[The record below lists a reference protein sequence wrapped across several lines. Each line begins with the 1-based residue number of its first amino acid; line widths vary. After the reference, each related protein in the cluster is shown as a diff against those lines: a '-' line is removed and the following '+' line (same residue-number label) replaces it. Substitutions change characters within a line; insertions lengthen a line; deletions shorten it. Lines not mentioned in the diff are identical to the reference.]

1 MNNSKSISQKQTR
14 KLAFKLRSTS
24 QSILRRGHRVHVCQK
39 LASYNVLNGSGDVG
53 LSRSKSSGNAHFH
66 GFAVCGDVHACPV
79 CRNKIGEVRVN
90 EILSVLGWHR
100 VFNDG
105 IALLATFTA
114 RHDKTDI
121 LTDIVSCMSEAKRL
135 FSSLAAVKNAKL
147 VLGYNNMIS
156 GRDLTHGHVNGWHPH
171 YHDIWLISGSAFK
184 SSYFKQLPEKLQRFA
199 LKNDLLTQ
207 GSALSIVSI
216 KKFLSKQWAKCCV
229 KAGLKEPSESRGFDL
244 LWRKDGSDAVGAYVS
259 KWARELASSHKKQGK
274 NGSRTPF
281 QILSDLSNGFKLSDA
296 KLWIE
301 YTDAYYGKSMVFF
314 GRGLKEAAGLK
325 DITDDEAAL
334 NELPD
339 HICNFTKEQYQAI
352 IVYSAYGTVLDIA
365 DNYPVQMIYDFV
377 NSLVAKRNNE
387 NVNYNIYMANL
398 KRSIFINTEQHLIEL
413 GLAA

>member
-14 KLAFKLRSTS
+14 KLAYKLRSTS

-39 LASYNVLNGSGDVG
+39 LANYTVLNGAGDVG
-53 LSRSKSSGNAHFH
+53 LSRSSSTGNAHFH

-114 RHDKTDI
+114 RHDKTDV
-121 LTDIVSCMSEAKRL
+121 LTDVVDCMSEAKRH
-135 FSSLAAVKNAKL
+135 FSSVAAVKNTKAL
-147 VLGYNNMIS
+147 LGYNNMIS
-156 GRDLTHGHVNGWHPH
+156 GRDLTHGHLNGWHPH
-171 YHDIWLISGSAFK
+171 YHDIWLIAGSAFK
-184 SSYFKQLPEKLQRFA
+184 SSYFRQLSLKLQRFA
-199 LKNDLLTQ
+199 IKNNLLTQ
-207 GSALSIVSI
+207 GGALSIVAI
-216 KKFLSKQWAKCCV
+216 KSFLSKQWAQSCV

-244 LWRKDGSDAVGAYVS
+244 LWRKDGSDAVGAYIS
-259 KWARELASSHKKQGK
+259 KWARELATSHKKQGK

-281 QILSDLSNGFKLSDA
+281 QILNDLSNNFKHSDA

-325 DITDDEAAL
+325 DVSDDEIAENQL
-334 NELPD
+334 SQ
-339 HICNFTKEQYQAI
+339 HICTFNREQYQAI
-352 IVYSAYGTVLDIA
+352 ILYSAYGTVLDIA
-365 DNYPVQMIYDFV
+365 DNYPVQMVFDYV
-377 NSLVAKRNNE
+377 NTLVERRKKE
-387 NVNYNIYMANL
+387 NVDYTIYMAHL
-398 KRSIFINTEQHLIEL
+398 KRSIRISTEQHLIEL
-413 GLAA
+413 GLVA